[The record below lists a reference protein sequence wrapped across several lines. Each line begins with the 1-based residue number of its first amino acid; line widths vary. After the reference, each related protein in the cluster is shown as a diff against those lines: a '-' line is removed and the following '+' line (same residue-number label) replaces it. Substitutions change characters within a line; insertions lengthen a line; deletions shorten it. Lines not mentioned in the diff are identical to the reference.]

1 MLFMTNFDA
10 VDQRDGLLK
19 TWRGPNVEAIGAADA
34 RFVLNSQGLHYVK
47 VMGAILRDTN
57 GDNTEALKL
66 FN

>member
-1 MLFMTNFDA
+1 MLFMTNFEA
-10 VDQRDGLLK
+10 VDLRDGQLK

-47 VMGAILRDTN
+47 VMGAILRDTD
-57 GDNTEALKL
+57 GNTIEALKL